1 MNRLLF
7 LLAVAGLIYLL
18 LRTASRR
25 THRDAPPPSG
35 NSGYSEDMVRCIYCG
50 VHLPRSE
57 SIMSGGKFYCCE
69 AHRLAHQ
76 SRSTERDAG

>member
-1 MNRLLF
+1 MSRLLF
-7 LLAVAGLIYLL
+7 LLAVAGLIYWMLKSSG
-18 LRTASRR
+18 SR
-25 THRDAPPPSG
+25 AGKNIPPAKPDD
-35 NSGYSEDMVRCIYCG
+35 GYTEDMVRCIYCG

-76 SRSTERDAG
+76 SRPAEHDAG